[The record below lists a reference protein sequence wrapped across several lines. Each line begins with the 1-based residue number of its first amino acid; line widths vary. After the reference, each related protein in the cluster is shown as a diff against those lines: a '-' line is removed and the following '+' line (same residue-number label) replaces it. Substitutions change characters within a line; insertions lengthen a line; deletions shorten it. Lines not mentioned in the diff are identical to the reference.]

1 MTKAIR
7 PLIAGNWKMNG
18 LRASLGE
25 FEAMRAGASEVA
37 DKADLL
43 VSPPAT
49 LIAAFAERAG
59 GSRTVAVGAQDCH
72 PKASGPH
79 TGDISAEMLAN
90 ARARAIL
97 VRPPPRRAHHAET

>member
-1 MTKAIR
+1 MTDAIR

-43 VSPPAT
+43 VCPPAT

-59 GSRTVAVGAQDCH
+59 GSRTVAVGAQACH
-72 PKASGPH
+72 PDAPGPH
-79 TGDISAEMLAN
+79 TADISPEMLAHP
-90 ARARAIL
+90 APSGII
-97 VRPPPRRAHHAET
+97 VGPPQRPACHP